1 MSYCKAF
8 APCLRVTEGDRRV
21 TGMTMVFNK
30 PPNPLRGG
38 TTDSAGTPPFR
49 GQGGLGVLRT
59 TLLFRGDRVAVI
71 LLFNRTAR
79 DFSLVFSVG

>member
-38 TTDSAGTPPFR
+38 NYRLCRNSP
-49 GQGGLGVLRT
+49 L
-59 TLLFRGDRVAVI
+59 
-71 LLFNRTAR
+71 
-79 DFSLVFSVG
+79 